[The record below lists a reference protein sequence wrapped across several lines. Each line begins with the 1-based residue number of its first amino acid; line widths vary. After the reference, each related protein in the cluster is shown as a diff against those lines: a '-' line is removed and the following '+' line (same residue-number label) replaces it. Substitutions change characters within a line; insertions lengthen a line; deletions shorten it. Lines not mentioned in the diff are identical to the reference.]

1 MKHQSINS
9 IVNDY
14 LLIGSFSSFGFY
26 HVFAQV
32 SEFCRLMLPI
42 TGVFSFLIYCMINY
56 KAIKNFFTGN
66 K

>member
-1 MKHQSINS
+1 MKDQNLI
-9 IVNDY
+9 NDY

-26 HVFAQV
+26 HALAEV

-42 TGVFSFLIYCMINY
+42 TGVFSFLIYCIINF
-56 KAIKNFFTGN
+56 KAIKTFFKGA